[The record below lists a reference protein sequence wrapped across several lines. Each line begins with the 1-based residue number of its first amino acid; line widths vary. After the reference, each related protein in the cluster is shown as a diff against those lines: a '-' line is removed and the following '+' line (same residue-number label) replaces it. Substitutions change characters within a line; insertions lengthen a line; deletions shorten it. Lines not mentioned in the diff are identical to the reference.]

1 MQLRNKATIQRRM
14 PFMLLSII
22 TCLGTL
28 FGYGGASAAPST
40 TIVQDATHGVTNNF
54 TTPAVTQDVYTHL
67 PTIYLAG
74 DSTVQTYREAQRP
87 QAGWGQMIGQYL
99 DDSIAVSNQ
108 AIGGRSS
115 RSFIEQGRL
124 DTIISQIQP
133 GDYLMIQFGHNDAD
147 RKPERYTPVQ
157 DYHNYLK
164 VYIHGARSKGATPIL
179 VTPVSRRDYNA
190 SGQFNVSFPEYVAAM
205 KQVAAETQTPLLDL
219 SARSVAYY
227 NSVGIEGTTSIFL
240 HVQPGLYPYFPNG
253 VVDNTHF
260 QEYGAMQIAGL
271 VAEGIR
277 DLGLPL
283 SEHVLNPA
291 SSAVQ

>member
-1 MQLRNKATIQRRM
+1 MNKKVYIRRM
-14 PFMLLSII
+14 MPLLLLGLI

-28 FGYGGASAAPST
+28 FGAMGASAAPT
-40 TIVQDATHGVTNNF
+40 TNTIEDSTHGVTNSLA
-54 TTPAVTQDVYTHL
+54 TSAVTQDVYAHR

-74 DSTVQTYREAQRP
+74 DSTVQSYRESQRP
-87 QAGWGQMIGQYL
+87 QAGWGQMIGRYL
-99 DDSIAVSNQ
+99 DDSIAVSNH

-124 DTIISQIQP
+124 DTIIGQLQT

-147 RKPERYTPVQ
+147 RKPERYTPVG
-157 DYHNYLK
+157 DYRNYLK

-179 VTPVSRRDYNA
+179 VTPVSRRDYNPD
-190 SGQFNVSFPEYVAAM
+190 GQFNVSFPEYVEAM

-227 NSVGIEGTTSIFL
+227 NAVGIEGTTSIFL
-240 HVQPGLYPYFPNG
+240 HVQPGVYPYFPNG

-260 QEYGAMQIAGL
+260 QEYGAVQIAGL
-271 VAEGIR
+271 VADGLRE
-277 DLGLPL
+277 LNLPL
-283 SEHVLNPA
+283 SGHLLETA
-291 SSAVQ
+291 GQ